1 MSKSGQMACIY
12 IGGNKTYEMM
22 IESWCPKQY
31 KCEYNPGGTE
41 PNIDDVIGS
50 LNNAVK
56 NK

>member
-31 KCEYNPGGTE
+31 KCEYASRR
-41 PNIDDVIGS
+41 DR
-50 LNNAVK
+50 AK
-56 NK
+56 HR